1 MPDEPSR
8 WWDRRRLGLVAAVV
22 LSAATVLTAW
32 SAFESAKW
40 SGQQAAAFNRASAA
54 RTESLR
60 LSGQAEEQEIVDSGA
75 FSAWLEADLSGQAAL
90 AARLAD
96 HFSPALRVA
105 FDDWG
110 RQGHPPASPLELPS
124 YRLGPADQAAVLT
137 RQAEVQFDR
146 ALTYNQRADDYV
158 LMTVLFSGALFLGG
172 LAGRLER
179 RSGAE
184 AMVAA
189 LAVVVLFVAVGV
201 TFSLPVRL

>member
-1 MPDEPSR
+1 MPDEPPLR
-8 WWDRRRLGLVAAVV
+8 WDRRRLGLVAAVV

-60 LSGQAEEQEIVDSGA
+60 LSGQAEEQEIVDSSA
-75 FSAWLEADLSGQAAL
+75 FTAWLEADQNGQAAL
-90 AARLAD
+90 AARLAE
-96 HFSPALRVA
+96 HFSPALRAA
-105 FDDWG
+105 FDDW
-110 RQGHPPASPLELPS
+110 RRLARPPASPLELPS
-124 YRLGPADQAAVLT
+124 YRLSQADQAAVLT
-137 RQAEVQFDR
+137 REAEGQFDR
-146 ALTYNQRADDYV
+146 ALAYNQRADDYV

-184 AMVAA
+184 GMVTA
-189 LAVVVLFVAVGV
+189 LAVVVLAVAAGV